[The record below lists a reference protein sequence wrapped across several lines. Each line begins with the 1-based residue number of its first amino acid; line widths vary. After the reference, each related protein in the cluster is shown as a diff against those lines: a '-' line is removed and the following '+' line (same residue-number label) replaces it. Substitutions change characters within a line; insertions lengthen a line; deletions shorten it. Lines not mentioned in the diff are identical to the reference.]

1 MSDVVLV
8 STIGDGDRRVGR
20 LTLNTPRILNSL
32 DAEMIEIMLAKLLEW
47 AEDDSIAAVYIDGEG
62 DKAFCAGGD
71 VHELRRSSMENPGG
85 PCTYAEN
92 FFAREYQMNYVLFT
106 YPKPVICWGH
116 GVVMG
121 GGMGVMAGCSHRVVS
136 ERTRI
141 GMPEIT
147 IALFPDVGGSYF
159 LNRTPGMIG
168 RFLSLTSAHIN
179 ATDALY
185 ANLGDVFL
193 AHEQRHSVIEALAKG
208 PWTDDPAV
216 NTAIVDQ
223 ILSMEATV
231 EQPLGVIEPLMPQ
244 INALMAGDNLSDIS
258 DRLLGYEGDNVWLQ
272 KARDGFAHGSK
283 LAACWIFRQ
292 LNDSV
297 NYSLKEVF
305 DTELRLGANIM
316 RHPEFAEG
324 VRALLVDKDRQ
335 PKWQFAAVQ
344 DVPVDVLESFF
355 SEPKEIYGNI
365 LDVIE
370 KYCELSS

>member
-1 MSDVVLV
+1 
-8 STIGDGDRRVGR
+8 
-20 LTLNTPRILNSL
+20 
-32 DAEMIEIMLAKLLEW
+32 MIEIMLAKLLEW

-62 DKAFCAGGD
+62 EKAFCAGGD

-193 AHEQRHSVIEALAKG
+193 AHEQRHGVIEALAKG
-208 PWTDDPAV
+208 QWSDDPAV
-216 NTAIVDQ
+216 NTAIVDE
-223 ILSMEATV
+223 ILSMEAALD
-231 EQPLGVIEPLMPQ
+231 QPLGVIEPLMPQ
-244 INALMAGDNLSDIS
+244 INALMAGDDLNDIS

-292 LNDSV
+292 LNESA

-355 SEPKEIYGNI
+355 SEPLGSPHMHYPW
-365 LDVIE
+365 
-370 KYCELSS
+370 

>member
-1 MSDVVLV
+1 MTEVAESVVIV
-8 STIGDGDRRVGR
+8 STIGEGDKRVGR
-20 LTLNTPRILNSL
+20 LTLNVPRILNSL
-32 DAEMIEIMLAKLLEW
+32 DAEMIEIMLTKLLEW
-47 AEDDSIAAVYIDGEG
+47 AQDDSIAAIYIDGTGE
-62 DKAFCAGGD
+62 KAFCAGGD
-71 VHELRRSSMENPGG
+71 VHELRRSSIENPGG

-147 IALFPDVGGSYF
+147 IALFPDVGGSWF
-159 LNRTPGMIG
+159 LNRTPGAIG

-179 ATDALY
+179 AADALY

-193 AHEQRHSVIEALAKG
+193 AHEQRHAVIDALANAD
-208 PWTDDPAV
+208 WSDDSGENGKLIDAILAMPAE
-216 NTAIVDQ
+216 AELPEGIV
-223 ILSMEATV
+223 
-231 EQPLGVIEPLMPQ
+231 EPLMGE
-244 INALMAGDNLSDIS
+244 IDALMAGDDLGAIS
-258 DRLLGYEGDNVWLQ
+258 DRLLAYDGDNAWLA

-292 LNDSV
+292 LNESV
-297 NYSLKEVF
+297 DYSLKEVF

-335 PKWQFAAVQ
+335 PKWQFDSVH
-344 DVPVDVLESFF
+344 DVPDSLVQQFF
-355 SEPKEIYGNI
+355 EDPAGAPDMEYPW
-365 LDVIE
+365 
-370 KYCELSS
+370 

>member
-1 MSDVVLV
+1 MSEEVVVV
-8 STIGDGDRRVGR
+8 STLGEGDRQVGR
-20 LTLNTPRILNSL
+20 LTLNVPRILNSL
-32 DAEMIEIMLAKLLEW
+32 DAEMIEIMLGKLLEW

-62 DKAFCAGGD
+62 EKAFCAGGD
-71 VHELRRSSMENPGG
+71 VHELRRSSIENPGG

-179 ATDALY
+179 AADALF

-193 AHEQRHSVIEALAKG
+193 AHEQRYEVMAALAVAD
-208 PWTDDPAV
+208 WTDDPQA
-216 NTAIVDQ
+216 NTAIVDA
-223 ILSMEATV
+223 ILGMTPAAELPA
-231 EQPLGVIEPLMPQ
+231 GVVEPLMPE
-244 INALMAGDNLSDIS
+244 IDALMAGMIW
-258 DRLLGYEGDNVWLQ
+258 GYIG
-272 KARDGFAHGSK
+272 
-283 LAACWIFRQ
+283 
-292 LNDSV
+292 
-297 NYSLKEVF
+297 
-305 DTELRLGANIM
+305 
-316 RHPEFAEG
+316 P
-324 VRALLVDKDRQ
+324 
-335 PKWQFAAVQ
+335 
-344 DVPVDVLESFF
+344 PVGL
-355 SEPKEIYGNI
+355 
-365 LDVIE
+365 
-370 KYCELSS
+370 

>member
-1 MSDVVLV
+1 
-8 STIGDGDRRVGR
+8 
-20 LTLNTPRILNSL
+20 
-32 DAEMIEIMLAKLLEW
+32 
-47 AEDDSIAAVYIDGEG
+47 
-62 DKAFCAGGD
+62 
-71 VHELRRSSMENPGG
+71 MENPGG

-193 AHEQRHSVIEALAKG
+193 AHEQRHGVIEALAKG
-208 PWTDDPAV
+208 QWSDDPAV
-216 NTAIVDQ
+216 NTAIVDE
-223 ILSMEATV
+223 ILSMEAALD
-231 EQPLGVIEPLMPQ
+231 QPLGVIEPLMPQ
-244 INALMAGDNLSDIS
+244 INALMAGDDLNDIS

-292 LNDSV
+292 LNESA

-335 PKWQFAAVQ
+335 PKWQFATVQ
-344 DVPVDVLESFF
+344 DVPMDVLESFF
-355 SEPKEIYGNI
+355 AEPLGAPNMHYPW
-365 LDVIE
+365 
-370 KYCELSS
+370 

>member
-8 STIGDGDRRVGR
+8 STIGNGDRRVGR

-62 DKAFCAGGD
+62 EKAFCAGGD

-159 LNRTPGMIG
+159 LNRTPGMVG

-193 AHEQRHSVIEALAKG
+193 AHEQRHIVIEALAKG
-208 PWTDDPAV
+208 QWSDDPAT

-223 ILSMEATV
+223 ILSMEAAID
-231 EQPLGVIEPLMPQ
+231 QPLGVIEPLMPQ
-244 INALMAGDNLSDIS
+244 INALMAGDNLNDIA

-292 LNDSV
+292 LNDSA

-335 PKWQFAAVQ
+335 PKWQFATVQ
-344 DVPVDVLESFF
+344 DVPMDVLESFF
-355 SEPKEIYGNI
+355 AEP
-365 LDVIE
+365 LDAPNMH
-370 KYCELSS
+370 YPW

>member
-1 MSDVVLV
+1 MSENVVIV
-8 STIGDGDRRVGR
+8 STLGEGDRRVGR
-20 LTLNTPRILNSL
+20 LTLNVPRILNSL
-32 DAEMIEIMLAKLLEW
+32 DAEMIEIMLGKLLEW
-47 AEDDSIAAVYIDGEG
+47 ADDDSIAAVYIDGEG
-62 DKAFCAGGD
+62 EKAFCAGGD
-71 VHELRRSSMENPGG
+71 VHELRRSSIENPGG

-179 ATDALY
+179 AADALF

-193 AHEQRHSVIEALAKG
+193 AHEQRNDVMAALAEAK
-208 PWTDDPAV
+208 WTADPTD
-216 NTAIVDQ
+216 NTVMVDSILAIAPTAD
-223 ILSMEATV
+223 MPT
-231 EQPLGVIEPLMPQ
+231 GVVEPLMPE
-244 INALMAGDNLSDIS
+244 IDALMEGDDLREIS
-258 DRLLGYEGDNVWLQ
+258 DRLLAYDGDNAWLQ

-283 LAACWIFRQ
+283 LAAAWIFRQ
-292 LNDSV
+292 LNESA

-316 RHPEFAEG
+316 RDPEFAEG

-335 PKWQFAAVQ
+335 PKWQYNSVH
-344 DVPVDVLESFF
+344 DVPNDVLESFF
-355 SEPKEIYGNI
+355 KEPEDAPNMIYPW
-365 LDVIE
+365 
-370 KYCELSS
+370 